1 MEQLNTKGLKMPTKI
16 TIEQIKQQAKV
27 LKKQNNI
34 KHAEALNEIA
44 KKYGFNKYEILKNK
58 SDKNN
63 GFIEV
68 DQVAIEKTIAKIF
81 LGGTGTGKSFE
92 LKKVLIEK
100 LRNGVIEEDNLLFL
114 LDEEYTFYS
123 DSFPNAKFIFR
134 GEYYK
139 IIDSYETIVID
150 LVNGVSSE
158 LIELLN
164 KMKPK
169 NIFITFM
176 KAREI
181 LNFIPEQLTNENFP
195 DSDNYQF
202 IDYIQNTKGCI
213 VFDICL

>member
-1 MEQLNTKGLKMPTKI
+1 MPTKI

-27 LKKQNNI
+27 LKKQSNI

-123 DSFPNAKFIFR
+123 DSFPNAKFIFP
-134 GEYYK
+134 GEY
-139 IIDSYETIVID
+139 
-150 LVNGVSSE
+150 N
-158 LIELLN
+158 
-164 KMKPK
+164 
-169 NIFITFM
+169 
-176 KAREI
+176 
-181 LNFIPEQLTNENFP
+181 
-195 DSDNYQF
+195 
-202 IDYIQNTKGCI
+202 
-213 VFDICL
+213 